1 MFFYFIIFEGGGT
14 TIKSCLGHIWPAA
27 VLTKMSPQSAFEEI
41 LLYRSTAYILSDAVL
56 APSYQYTVQRHIH
69 SHQLEDILKKVE
81 NQTVAVHI
89 DFDSIGNIV
98 GQQLF
103 GFPPSSK

>member
-1 MFFYFIIFEGGGT
+1 
-14 TIKSCLGHIWPAA
+14 
-27 VLTKMSPQSAFEEI
+27 MSPLSAFEEI
-41 LLYRSTAYILSDAVL
+41 LLYRATAHILSVAV
-56 APSYQYTVQRHIH
+56 QYTVLCHRH

-98 GQQLF
+98 DQQLF
-103 GFPPSSK
+103 DFPPSSK